1 MSVTV
6 RVHDRDSP
14 GNILFSND
22 EEPNPWHNS
31 QANRINIHIFYLVP
45 GRYILHHFQSVLHKQ
60 FRELSSR
67 TVLFHHWISELLGLN
82 TIDHKCLDILVKSDS
97 PLTGAQLANITGLSS
112 GAITG
117 VIDRLEKRR
126 YVIRDRDLKDRQ
138 LVYVKPI
145 MSRIEK
151 EVFPVFNSL
160 HEIMTKVY
168 SNYSN
173 NELESMLDATTKINQ
188 IMNERTKEIMEKIS
202 QRKTTKKWVG
212 TLE

>member
-1 MSVTV
+1 MKK
-6 RVHDRDSP
+6 DM
-14 GNILFSND
+14 D
-22 EEPNPWHNS
+22 ESRQNLIE
-31 QANRINIHIFYLVP
+31 L
-45 GRYILHHFQSVLHKQ
+45 LHKQ

-82 TIDHKCLDILVKSDS
+82 TIDHKCLDIIVKSDS

-117 VIDRLEKRR
+117 VIDRLEKRG
-126 YVIRDRDLKDRQ
+126 YVIRDRDLKDRR